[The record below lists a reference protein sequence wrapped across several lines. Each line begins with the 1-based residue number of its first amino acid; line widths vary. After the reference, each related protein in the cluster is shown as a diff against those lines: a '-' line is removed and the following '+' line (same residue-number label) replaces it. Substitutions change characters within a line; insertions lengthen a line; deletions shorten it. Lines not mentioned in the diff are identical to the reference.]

1 MSKYESTEIL
11 PLKMVNSFERH
22 YPGCWN
28 IIGFK
33 LVDIKNN
40 AINYD
45 RYLERVVGLLEKYNI
60 QDEEQLLAIFC
71 MMLMAA
77 VWRKNKQIFNFEQ
90 EILKE
95 F

>member
-45 RYLERVVGLLEKYNI
+45 RYLERVV
-60 QDEEQLLAIFC
+60 
-71 MMLMAA
+71 
-77 VWRKNKQIFNFEQ
+77 
-90 EILKE
+90 
-95 F
+95 